1 MPSAYPPPEGNDP
14 SYQPGPQPYPE
25 QYGSVPGG
33 PQPQPAPP
41 TRGRK
46 GPLAML
52 IAGLA
57 CGVVSVILILI
68 GAGVGV
74 GGAVAAGQEQVLL
87 EPGTPHTLDV
97 EADMEYGIY
106 LDGPSE
112 VRCYAENQND
122 EPVEIEAPG
131 ANVTVNN
138 RNRVLVITTGP
149 GDTELNLVCETD
161 TGGDFFFGE
170 NFGDK
175 LGGMVIPIAIGAI
188 VGFFAFP
195 LTIGGIIWLV
205 VRNREIKRARE
216 GAYPGG

>member
-14 SYQPGPQPYPE
+14 SYQPGPQPHPE
-25 QYGSVPGG
+25 PYGSVPGG

-52 IAGLA
+52 ISGIA
-57 CGVVSVILILI
+57 CGIIGVVLILI
-68 GAGVGV
+68 GAGVGI
-74 GGAVAAGQEQVLL
+74 GGAVSAGNEQVML
-87 EPGTPHTLDV
+87 ESGTPHNLDV
-97 EADMEYGIY
+97 EADTKYAIY
-106 LDGPSE
+106 LNGPTT

-138 RNRVLVITTGP
+138 RDRVLLITTGP
-149 GDTELNLVCETD
+149 GDTSLNLRCETD
-161 TGGDFFFGE
+161 NGGDFFFGE

-175 LGGMVIPIAIGAI
+175 LGGMVAPLVIGVI
-188 VGFFAFP
+188 LGFFAFP
-195 LTIGGIIWLV
+195 LTIGGIVWLV

-216 GAYPGG
+216 GVYPAR